1 MTRLQRLKQIL
12 VNVDEPPHR
21 TALAFGVGVFIAFSP
36 LLGFH
41 WLLTLVV
48 CLLFRLNKVVTFLGT
63 YVNNPWTIAPLYL
76 AGTGIG
82 CALLGV
88 APEGLGTVEWH
99 THGAAFYRGLVEH
112 LRPYLWPYVLGNT
125 LLGLVAG
132 LSAYLLLR
140 WFLERRRG
148 AAAPSADAPL

>member
-1 MTRLQRLKQIL
+1 VTRLQRFKQIL

-21 TALAFGVGVFIAFSP
+21 TALAFGIGVFIAFSP

-41 WLLTLVV
+41 WLMTLVV

-63 YVNNPWTIAPLYL
+63 YLNNPWTIAPLYL
-76 AGTGIG
+76 FGTGLG

-88 APEGLGTVEWH
+88 SPDGLSNIDWH
-99 THGAAFYRGLVEH
+99 AKGAVFYRGLLQH

-125 LLGLVAG
+125 LLGLLG
-132 LSAYLLLR
+132 GFGSYFLLR

-148 AAAPSADAPL
+148 RALAA

>member
-1 MTRLQRLKQIL
+1 VTRLQRLKQIL

-41 WLLTLVV
+41 WLITLLV
-48 CLLFRLNKVVTFLGT
+48 CMIFRLNKVVTFLGT
-63 YVNNPWTIAPLYL
+63 YLNNPWTLAPLYL

-88 APEGLGTVEWH
+88 SPEGLATIDWHSEGT
-99 THGAAFYRGLVEH
+99 AFYRGLFEH

-125 LLGLVAG
+125 LLGVVSGAVSYVA
-132 LSAYLLLR
+132 LR
-140 WFLERRRG
+140 WFLERRRRG
-148 AAAPSADAPL
+148 APAPGC

>member
-41 WLLTLVV
+41 WLITLLV
-48 CLLFRLNKVVTFLGT
+48 CMIFRLNKVVTFLGT

-82 CALLGV
+82 CALLGIS
-88 APEGLGTVEWH
+88 PEGLATIDWH
-99 THGAAFYRGLVEH
+99 SEGAAFYRGLFEH

-125 LLGLVAG
+125 LLGVASG
-132 LSAYLLLR
+132 LASYFLLR
-140 WFLERRRG
+140 WFLDRRRRG
-148 AAAPSADAPL
+148 APAPGC